1 MSRVLGVVVRLFV
14 VWQLSLALAALL
26 CSSLP
31 TTRKTMIVTATPT
44 IATKSSSQGGDGS
57 MSKTDESDDEDR
69 LKDLWL
75 DDFDVEL
82 GQVRNSPVILP

>member
-1 MSRVLGVVVRLFV
+1 
-14 VWQLSLALAALL
+14 
-26 CSSLP
+26 
-31 TTRKTMIVTATPT
+31 MIVTATPT